1 MLRNVSAI
9 ALNWQ
14 CLSALPTL
22 ESWSSALRSRR
33 NKPPRLTLHLVKAYS
48 SPSITS
54 ITSHVLSQPLGLKC
68 HCQEGYD
75 FLADL
80 DLEMVA
86 ELKEWGAVKWDHL
99 FGTSSFP
106 CLSLIARRTTEY
118 CVPLKRYWHCE
129 HDYHVVLL
137 PDGVMLMKYMG
148 IEVDGVFIDYQI
160 AEAQFQPCKSQP
172 ASIEISW
179 TGVISCARGGSDS
192 FFEWNAWK
200 RQPKPAAILP
210 LLPLGDLGDRNDRLN
225 VAELREAWC
234 GVDQESF
241 AGRRRKMLL
250 GQ

>member
-1 MLRNVSAI
+1 MHFPHLKAGAVLYEAAETSPQDLRYTWLKPIVP
-9 ALNWQ
+9 
-14 CLSALPTL
+14 LPSL
-22 ESWSSALRSRR
+22 
-33 NKPPRLTLHLVKAYS
+33 
-48 SPSITS
+48 PSLLMF
-54 ITSHVLSQPLGLKC
+54 LSQPLGLKC

-80 DLEMVA
+80 DLKMVA

-210 LLPLGDLGDRNDRLN
+210 LLPLGDLGDRNDR
-225 VAELREAWC
+225 
-234 GVDQESF
+234 
-241 AGRRRKMLL
+241 
-250 GQ
+250 

>member
-54 ITSHVLSQPLGLKC
+54 ITSHVLSQPLGMKC

-80 DLEMVA
+80 DLKMVA

-179 TGVISCARGGSDS
+179 TGVISCARG
-192 FFEWNAWK
+192 
-200 RQPKPAAILP
+200 
-210 LLPLGDLGDRNDRLN
+210 
-225 VAELREAWC
+225 EATLSLS
-234 GVDQESF
+234 GMR
-241 AGRRRKMLL
+241 GRGNQSQQRFCHCSLWVIWVTEMT
-250 GQ
+250 G